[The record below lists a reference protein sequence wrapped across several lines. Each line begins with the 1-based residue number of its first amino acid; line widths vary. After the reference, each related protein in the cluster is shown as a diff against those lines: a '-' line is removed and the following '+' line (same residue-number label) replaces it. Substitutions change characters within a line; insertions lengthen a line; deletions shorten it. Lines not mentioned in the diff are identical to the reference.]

1 MPSLRRRVL
10 REKVMQV
17 LYATEISKEPLTL
30 TLDHQLGDIH
40 PKPNEIKFIKEL
52 CQAVVQHEVEL
63 DHLIKSKIQHW
74 EFERLAL
81 LDRIIMRMALGELL
95 YFPDI
100 PPKVSLNEAIELAK
114 VYSTPNS
121 GTFINGV
128 LDAIRHE
135 LTEQGSIVKEGR
147 GLFETSAHDRDDED
161 DDDVHSHGQPGD
173 S

>member
-1 MPSLRRRVL
+1 MASLRRRVL

-17 LYATEISKEPLTL
+17 LYATEISKEPITL
-30 TLDHQLGDIH
+30 MLDQQLGEIH
-40 PKPNEIKFIKEL
+40 PKPNEIKFVKEL
-52 CQAVVQHEVEL
+52 CQAVIQHEHEL
-63 DHLIKSKIQHW
+63 DQLIKSKIQHW
-74 EFERLAL
+74 EFDRLAL

-128 LDAIRHE
+128 LDAIRQD
-135 LTEQGSIVKEGR
+135 LLSSGSMIKSGR
-147 GLFETSAHDRDDED
+147 GLLDATLHFHEGEEED
-161 DDDVHSHGQPGD
+161 DDQPSMRD
-173 S
+173 